1 MSDTT
6 VSQVSENEIEPSIK
20 PLWIV
25 IDDEGYPIHCVSYK
39 EGCNEHINDAIND
52 FGLEEAVHWKVIEA
66 IPISDYQAA
75 IATMQKELAD
85 VKEDLSTYMQ
95 ITNDLTNENV
105 EFCNKIESQTKE
117 LAECQLANMQMRED
131 MSTIRHKT
139 YMANGED
146 ACSAIFKIADNAL
159 SLPSTTDT
167 LDAYVSEAVKTALKG
182 FNSDK

>member
-95 ITNDLTNENV
+95 IAKDLTNENV
-105 EFCNKIESQTKE
+105 EFSSKIESQTKE
-117 LAECQLANMQMRED
+117 LAECQLANKQMREAI
-131 MSTIRHKT
+131 SLTVEE
-139 YMANGED
+139 NGNL
-146 ACSAIFKIADNAL
+146 ADGDNCTLIHLVNAL
-159 SLPSTTDT
+159 SLPSTTDA
-167 LDAYVSEAVKTALKG
+167 LDALISEAVKVERT
-182 FNSDK
+182 